1 MAPSTNKSAKK
12 GRKKGAKKSKKTTRL
27 HLYPKFKVQGP
38 SPPGIEMI
46 DWNAAYNTRDTIP
59 GRHRD
64 REQAR
69 KDREA
74 GITRAEAIK
83 KLKEDKKLPDDFVDE
98 WDGVLEEEEE
108 EEEPRYVQV
117 GRMLYR
123 V

>member
-1 MAPSTNKSAKK
+1 MAPTTKKSAKK
-12 GRKKGAKKSKKTTRL
+12 GRKKGAKKNKITRL

-38 SPPGIEMI
+38 NPPGVEMI
-46 DWNAAYNTRDTIP
+46 DWNGAYNTRDTISS
-59 GRHRD
+59 RHRD

-83 KLKEDKKLPDDFVDE
+83 KLKEDKKLAEDFVDE
-98 WDGVLEEEEE
+98 WNGVLEK
-108 EEEPRYVQV
+108 EEEPRYIKV